1 MDNELSTNVETT
13 DNSASEIN
21 TEALID
27 ELLDEPNETVEDN
40 NIEANEAKEEQEQP
54 AEEQSKDNA
63 VKYPEKFLEN
73 GELNVDKLVDA
84 YLNLE
89 KHTSQQS
96 AQRKAE
102 QEELQ
107 RLRDREQEQQKRA
120 QEEANRAGYET
131 ALDWQ
136 VAKEIASYEANQYS
150 RYLHIIEDPEER
162 AEVQQMLIDYEA
174 NPSKAL
180 LNRIEMEFAPEINK
194 EISIEAFKM
203 QQQYEQQKQTFAE
216 TQKMTN
222 IENVIS
228 QSIES
233 NQELF
238 ENEAFNTLFVNT
250 LYRYGDN
257 FTIEDANVLMN
268 AVKQMQQQAVE
279 AYKQAVSVS
288 NDNAKA
294 TDKLATMT
302 GTNANGNVNKRVAD
316 MTSAEFDRFLD
327 SII

>member
-1 MDNELSTNVETT
+1 MNNENLSTTVDTMDNSSSDV
-13 DNSASEIN
+13 D

-27 ELLDEPNETVEDN
+27 ELLEEPNEEVGNDDKGVE
-40 NIEANEAKEEQEQP
+40 APKT
-54 AEEQSKDNA
+54 EEQSKDNTA
-63 VKYPEKFLEN
+63 KYPEKFLEN
-73 GELNVDKLVDA
+73 GELNADKLVEA

-89 KHTSQQS
+89 KHSSQQS

-102 QEELQ
+102 QDELNQ
-107 RLRDREQEQQKRA
+107 LRGWYQQQAQQAQQEA
-120 QEEANRAGYET
+120 QRAGYET
-131 ALDWQ
+131 VQDWQ
-136 VAKEIASYEANQYS
+136 VAKEIASFEANEYS

-162 AEVQQMLIDYEA
+162 AEVQQLLIDYEA

-203 QQQYEQQKQTFAE
+203 QQHYEQQKQQFAE

-257 FTIEDANVLMN
+257 FTIEDANALMT
-268 AVKQMQQQAVE
+268 AVKQMQVEAVE
-279 AYKQAVSVS
+279 AYKKAVSVS

-302 GTNANGNVNKRVAD
+302 GTNANTNVNKRVAD
-316 MTSAEFDRFLD
+316 MTPAEFDKFLEG
-327 SII
+327 II

>member
-1 MDNELSTNVETT
+1 MDNEVSTNVETM
-13 DNSASEIN
+13 DNSTSEIN

-27 ELLDEPNETVEDN
+27 EILDEPNETVEND
-40 NIEANEAKEEQEQP
+40 NIEATEAKEEQDKP
-54 AEEQSKDNA
+54 VEEQSKDNTA
-63 VKYPEKFLEN
+63 KYPEKFLEN
-73 GELNVDKLVDA
+73 GELNVDKLMDA

-96 AQRKAE
+96 VQRKAE

-107 RLRDREQEQQKRA
+107 RLREKEQEQQKRA

-136 VAKEIASYEANQYS
+136 VAKEIANYEANQYS

-162 AEVQQMLIDYEA
+162 AEVQQLLIDYEA

-203 QQQYEQQKQTFAE
+203 QQHYEQQKQQFAE

-233 NQELF
+233 NEELF

-257 FTIEDANVLMN
+257 FTIEDANALMT
-268 AVKQMQQQAVE
+268 AVKQMQVEAVE
-279 AYKQAVSVS
+279 AYKKAVSVS

-302 GTNANGNVNKRVAD
+302 GTNANTNVNKRVAD
-316 MTSAEFDRFLD
+316 MTPAEFDKFIEG
-327 SII
+327 II

>member
-1 MDNELSTNVETT
+1 MDNELATNVETT
-13 DNSASEIN
+13 DNSTSNDN

-27 ELLDEPNETVEDN
+27 ELLDEPTKTVDNDIEGEETQTKQG
-40 NIEANEAKEEQEQP
+40 AP

-73 GELNVDKLVDA
+73 GELNVDKLMDA

-96 AQRKAE
+96 ALRKEE
-102 QEELQ
+102 QEELK
-107 RLRDREQEQQKRA
+107 RLREKEQEQQRQA

-136 VAKEIASYEANQYS
+136 VAKQIASFEANEYS
-150 RYLHIIEDPEER
+150 RYLGYIEDPEER
-162 AEVQQMLIDYEA
+162 AEVQQLLIDYEA
-174 NPSKAL
+174 NPSQAL

-194 EISIEAFKM
+194 RIWNDSHRLQSE
-203 QQQYEQQKQTFAE
+203 YENKKQTFAE
-216 TQKMTN
+216 TQKMAN

-238 ENEAFNTLFVNT
+238 ENEAFNTLFVNA
-250 LYRYGDN
+250 LYKYGDN
-257 FTIEDANVLMN
+257 FTIEDANALMT
-268 AVKQMQQQAVE
+268 AIKQMQELAVE
-279 AYKQAVSVS
+279 AYKKSASITKDNS
-288 NDNAKA
+288 NA
-294 TDKLATMT
+294 TDKLATIT
-302 GTNANGNVNKRVAD
+302 GTNANPTVNKRVSE
-316 MTSAEFDRFLD
+316 MTPAEFDKFIEGL
-327 SII
+327 I